1 MLGGR
6 TVHITKKPYRPAEGK
21 LLSVSGNEKHFLSFL
36 AVSRRL
42 YAETAVLPYKL
53 NTFSAHDPGVLREWL
68 ANLLPARRDAVA
80 SIRLRARA
88 HVFIF
93 PGHVFMYPQW
103 WTYPELAFAEARGLR
118 RICVHT
124 SIYVQLE
131 LGEKRAPL
139 RKEYPAGLEAAE
151 RDVEA
156 SIIRLNPGAEV
167 TMERTWEDMGDA

>member
-1 MLGGR
+1 MAPRKPKAKSPPAAPKNQSRNRVTRGKYPKVRRHKNGLLDVTRKTGKYLQIAKRNQQESPLLQLPPEIRNRIYEYVLGGR

-80 SIRLRARA
+80 SIRLR
-88 HVFIF
+88 
-93 PGHVFMYPQW
+93 
-103 WTYPELAFAEARGLR
+103 
-118 RICVHT
+118 
-124 SIYVQLE
+124 
-131 LGEKRAPL
+131 
-139 RKEYPAGLEAAE
+139 
-151 RDVEA
+151 
-156 SIIRLNPGAEV
+156 
-167 TMERTWEDMGDA
+167 